1 MTMQKTLLLA
11 VIPVLLGA
19 SLSAGNLERKHLSA
33 VLERE
38 IPRLMKEA
46 DIPGL
51 SMAVVCNGQICWS
64 KAFGVRNRET
74 NDPVDE
80 NTMFE
85 AASLTKPVTAYAAL
99 RLVDQG
105 RLGLDR
111 PLHEY
116 FPGQKYDT
124 LANDEKYKNITAR
137 MVLTHTT
144 GLPNW
149 GTRFLR
155 EPGKLFGY
163 SGEGF
168 LYLGRTIEQ
177 ISGRSLQDFAKKE
190 IFDPLAMVHTSYI
203 WNETYAANGASG
215 HDRHGYPNG
224 QRKNTE
230 PNGAASLLT
239 TARDY
244 AAFLCAI
251 INGQGLKKETAAQML
266 SPQVK
271 ATKWRTT
278 EPDDHIMWGWGWGI
292 QPGDNGLGYWHWG
305 DNGDLRAYTVTYRDL
320 KMGYVYFTN
329 SENGL
334 SIVEA
339 VSALVFARQRPQYF
353 LEWFDFEQYNDPKR
367 LAKLAVEK
375 AFLIDG
381 KEAGRQKLREAQ
393 GKIEGL
399 FSENSLLETAD
410 YLSGKGKGEEAVTVY
425 EICLESFPES
435 IKALTGLGTLYMGL
449 GQNQAAAETFSK
461 ALNISPENALAKLGV
476 QWADEARQ
484 ADIHPVDLTEA
495 DMARLAGDYGP
506 RHITLREGRLY
517 YRREGRLEY
526 RLKPLSAS
534 TFSLEGSASFRIRFV
549 SDDRGEVQ
557 KIIGLYLD
565 GSTDESLRDRS
576 QR

>member
-1 MTMQKTLLLA
+1 MTMRKTLLSA
-11 VIPVLLGA
+11 VIPLLFIT
-19 SLSAGNLERKHLSA
+19 SLSGANLEREDLSI

-38 IPRLMKEA
+38 IPGLMKKA

-51 SMAVVCNGQICWS
+51 TMAVVGNGRICWS

-85 AASLTKPVTAYAAL
+85 AASLTKTITAYAAL

-105 RLGLDR
+105 RLGLDK

-116 FPGQKYDT
+116 FPGQKYDK
-124 LANDEKYKNITAR
+124 LASDERYKNITAR
-137 MVLTHTT
+137 IVLTHTT

-149 GTRFLR
+149 GTKLIR
-155 EPGKLFGY
+155 EPGKLFSY

-168 LYLGRTIEQ
+168 LYLGRAIEQ
-177 ISGRSLQDFAKKE
+177 ISGMSLQDFAKKE
-190 IFDPLAMVHTSYI
+190 IFDPLAMAHTSYI

-230 PNGAASLLT
+230 PNGASSLLT

-244 AAFLCAI
+244 AAFLCAVM
-251 INGQGLKKETAAQML
+251 NGQGLKKKTVAQMI

-271 ATKWRTT
+271 ATKWKTT
-278 EPDDHIMWGWGWGI
+278 EPCDHVTWGWGWGI
-292 QPGDNGLGYWHWG
+292 QPGDNGPGYWHWG
-305 DNGDLRAYTVTYRDL
+305 DNGDLRAYTVTYGDL
-320 KMGYVYFTN
+320 KTGFVYFTN

-339 VSALVFARQRPQYF
+339 VSALVFAGHRQQYF
-353 LEWFDFEQYNDPKR
+353 QELLDFEQYDNPKR
-367 LAKLAVEK
+367 AARLAVEK
-375 AFLIDG
+375 AFMIEG

-393 GKIEGL
+393 GKIAEL
-399 FSENSLLETAD
+399 FNENSLLETAD
-410 YLSGKGKGEEAVTVY
+410 YLGGKGKGEEAVTVY
-425 EICLESFPES
+425 QICLESYPES
-435 IKALTGLGTLYMGL
+435 INPLTGLGAFYMGV
-449 GQNQAAAETFSK
+449 GQNQAAAESFAK
-461 ALNISPENALAKLGV
+461 ALKISPENALAKLGA

-484 ADIHPVDLTEA
+484 ADINPVTLTEEN
-495 DMARLAGDYGP
+495 MARLAGDYGP
-506 RHITLREGRLY
+506 RHITLREGQLY
-517 YRREGRLEY
+517 YQREGRPEY

-534 TFSLEGSASFRIRFV
+534 TFCLEGYAPLRIRFV
-549 SDDRGEVQ
+549 ADDRGEAQ
-557 KIIGLYLD
+557 KIVGLYLD
-565 GSTDESLRDRS
+565 GNTDESLRDR
-576 QR
+576 